1 MFGDLDEAEGFDP
14 FVRLSQGCKRPD
26 QVVGSFQV
34 CRVRSQSVTSSRI
47 VDSHALIRLV
57 TWMYSGLPLLDLLK
71 DLNVTPESSSMGLST
86 AEDWITMST
95 ASGLRGFPMTS
106 DIGSIGSTSRV
117 SQHDIKTTRS
127 TLEEGRSEDLWPRI
141 TDIVGQSL
149 LDA

>member
-1 MFGDLDEAEGFDP
+1 
-14 FVRLSQGCKRPD
+14 
-26 QVVGSFQV
+26 VVGSFQV
-34 CRVRSQSVTSSRI
+34 CHAQFQSVTTSRNR
-47 VDSHALIRLV
+47 DSLALVRLV
-57 TWMYSGLPLLDLLK
+57 TNMYSGLPLLDLLK

-95 ASGLRGFPMTS
+95 ASGLRGFPMAS

-127 TLEEGRSEDLWPRI
+127 TFEEGRSDDLWPRI
-141 TDIVGQSL
+141 TDVVGQPL